1 MAQDI
6 PLEGSEKLAFTP
18 TCLADFGDNPPVF
31 TLRTWT
37 TREKRDERRLQHRLG
52 LRVWGKEAMRD
63 EIRNGLKHLWTP
75 NQADQH
81 LPLIDAYW
89 EAQDNFEL
97 QSADDPELVWEYDQE
112 LESKII
118 EVLDRIGKVW
128 PPLLEMQADNADFGA
143 MISMVWLA
151 IGVESWTG
159 LNTPVERAAGYLTID
174 CVERMIGELDRKG
187 AQANAKGQPVVELVS
202 AVVKRKRLEDED
214 AGNSASPSP
223 SETTQAAS
231 NPTSTSEQDG
241 KSPASASSE
250 KTPESA

>member
-18 TCLADFGDNPPVF
+18 TCLADFGERPPVF

-37 TREKRDERRLQHRLG
+37 TREKREERKLQVRLG
-52 LRVWGKEAMRD
+52 MRVWGKDAMRA
-63 EIRNGLKHLWTP
+63 EIRNGLKNLWTP
-75 NQADQH
+75 DQAEAH

-89 EAQDNFEL
+89 EAQDNFDL
-97 QSADDPELVWEYDQE
+97 QSADDPELVWEYDQD
-112 LESKII
+112 LENKII

-143 MISMVWLA
+143 MISLVWLA

-159 LNTPVERAAGYLTID
+159 LNTPVERAGGYLTID
-174 CVERMIGELDRKG
+174 CVERMVAELDRMGTK
-187 AQANAKGQPVVELVS
+187 AKGQPVVELVS
-202 AVVKRKRLEDED
+202 AVVKRKRLEDDD

-241 KSPASASSE
+241 KSPASASSST
-250 KTPESA
+250 TPESA

>member
-18 TCLADFGDNPPVF
+18 TCLADFGERPPVF

-37 TREKRDERRLQHRLG
+37 TREKREERKLQVRLG
-52 LRVWGKEAMRD
+52 MRVWGKDAMRA
-63 EIRNGLKHLWTP
+63 EIRNGLKNLWTP
-75 NQADQH
+75 DQAEAH

-89 EAQDNFEL
+89 EAQDNFDL
-97 QSADDPELVWEYDQE
+97 QSADDPELVWEYDQD
-112 LESKII
+112 LENKII

-143 MISMVWLA
+143 MISLVWLA

-159 LNTPVERAAGYLTID
+159 LETPVERAAGYLTID
-174 CVERMIGELDRKG
+174 CVERMVAELDRMGTK
-187 AQANAKGQPVVELVS
+187 AKGQPVVELVS
-202 AVVKRKRLEDED
+202 AVVKRKRLEDDD

-241 KSPASASSE
+241 KSPASASSST
-250 KTPESA
+250 TPESA

>member
-1 MAQDI
+1 VAQDI

-18 TCLADFGDNPPVF
+18 TCLADFGERPPVF

-37 TREKRDERRLQHRLG
+37 TREKREERKLQVRLG
-52 LRVWGKEAMRD
+52 MRVWGKDAMRA
-63 EIRNGLKHLWTP
+63 EIRNGLKNLWTP
-75 NQADQH
+75 DQAEAH

-89 EAQDNFEL
+89 EAQDNFDL
-97 QSADDPELVWEYDQE
+97 QSADDPELVWEYDQD
-112 LESKII
+112 LENKII

-143 MISMVWLA
+143 MISLVWLA

-159 LNTPVERAAGYLTID
+159 LETPVERAAGYLTID
-174 CVERMIGELDRKG
+174 CVERMVAELDRMGTK
-187 AQANAKGQPVVELVS
+187 AKGQPVVELVS
-202 AVVKRKRLEDED
+202 AVVKRKRLEDDD

-241 KSPASASSE
+241 KSPASASSST
-250 KTPESA
+250 TPESA